1 MRDNGGVSDPQN
13 PARPSEHDDDDILV
27 VREDQVETDVV
38 NDTVTVRRAPRYGRF
53 IALGVVVG
61 AIVALILTFTFSG
74 EPASPELGLD
84 FDRGQVFGFL
94 LLLCGVIGAALGA
107 VVALLIDR
115 STARRAKSVVAEHS
129 STHHIDE

>member
-1 MRDNGGVSDPQN
+1 MSDPQN
-13 PARPSEHDDDDILV
+13 PARPSEPTDDDILV
-27 VREDQVETDVV
+27 VREDEVETDVV
-38 NDTVTVRRAPRYGRF
+38 NDTVTVRRAPRFGRF

-61 AIVALILTFTFSG
+61 AIVALILTFSFSG
-74 EPASPELGLD
+74 EPAPELGLD

-115 STARRAKSVVAEHS
+115 ATARRAKSVVAEHS